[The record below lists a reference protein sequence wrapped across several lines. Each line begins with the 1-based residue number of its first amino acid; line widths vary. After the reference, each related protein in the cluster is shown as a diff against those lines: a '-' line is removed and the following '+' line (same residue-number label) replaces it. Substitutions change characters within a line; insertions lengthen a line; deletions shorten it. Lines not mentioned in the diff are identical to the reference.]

1 MKQGKHRRSRFGETS
16 ADLYAEYAAYLSSE
30 TLEFYVKKR
39 REISAAIYIQYH
51 FRRFRSA
58 RDREQLQR
66 LVLWRMLLRWRN
78 VNTRIK
84 AARRLC
90 SACKSFISRS
100 LLQFV
105 KWEVLRAGRVAPTVQ
120 IGDFHSGQNE
130 SQKET
135 PQDGP
140 VIDVVEPYENE
151 HTRIVSS
158 ANISV
163 GQDDL
168 MEATSITPSAP
179 VSPAKT
185 VHQMSPTRRKRM
197 VLIDESSEEEETA
210 SRTQEEASPSPQ
222 LPVPIVVKED
232 PVAPNVEKLEL
243 IRSKILVYLVT
254 KLQAMYR
261 GQKGR
266 AAAARLRR
274 LRDQK
279 RELDQKMQ
287 SLREAVFKAA
297 EERKARKPPK
307 VRNALPP
314 VVESSL
320 VVDELADIDE
330 TSPLGKKK
338 SMSFTATLKTNT
350 DRAPSIGVDALPN
363 AARDDASVF
372 LQETNY
378 DAAPDDGGRAMNII
392 KAKILSFQRQS
403 ALKSFEA
410 HALIH
415 LAARSISHAGNEF
428 PTAVSRII
436 SMDPVGILFPQDVE
450 GLLDHG
456 VVVDETSPIKGSKI
470 QGAGWVVAEV
480 TDAEMYELHPEL
492 VKASATKIQTIFRR
506 FMTRRKFMAYLQ
518 EKDLNSVRDEERR
531 AYTEG
536 SSVYNEES
544 SAAFG
549 STNETVST
557 ESCAIS

>member
-1 MKQGKHRRSRFGETS
+1 MKQGKHRRSRIGEIS

-84 AARRLC
+84 AASRLC

-105 KWEVLRAGRVAPTVQ
+105 KSEALIAGRVAATVP
-120 IGDFHSGQNE
+120 IGDSYSGQNE
-130 SQKET
+130 SHKAT
-135 PQDGP
+135 PQYGP
-140 VIDVVEPYENE
+140 FLNVVEPHENE

-185 VHQMSPTRRKRM
+185 VHQLSPTRRKRM
-197 VLIDESSEEEETA
+197 VFIDESSEEEETA
-210 SRTQEEASPSPQ
+210 SRTQEAASPSPQ
-222 LPVPIVVKED
+222 LPVPRVVKED
-232 PVAPNVEKLEL
+232 PVATNVEKLEL
-243 IRSKILVYLVT
+243 VRSKILVYLVT

-266 AAAARLRR
+266 AVAARLRR
-274 LRDQK
+274 VRDQK

-287 SLREAVFKAA
+287 SLRVAVFKAA

-307 VRNALPP
+307 VRKALPP

-320 VVDELADIDE
+320 IVDELVDIDE
-330 TSPLGKKK
+330 TSQLARKK
-338 SMSFTATLKTNT
+338 SMSLTATLKAGT
-350 DRAPSIGVDALPN
+350 DIVPSIGEDALPN
-363 AARDDASVF
+363 AARDVASVF
-372 LQETNY
+372 LQET
-378 DAAPDDGGRAMNII
+378 DFDGAPDASGRAMNVI

-415 LAARSISHAGNEF
+415 LAAHSISHAGHEF
-428 PTAVSRII
+428 PTAVSRIV

-518 EKDLNSVRDEERR
+518 EKDLNAVRDEERR

-544 SAAFG
+544 STALG
-549 STNETVST
+549 VTNETVST
-557 ESCAIS
+557 ESCVIS

>member
-1 MKQGKHRRSRFGETS
+1 MKEGKHRRTRFGEIS
-16 ADLYAEYAAYLSSE
+16 ADLYAEFAAYLSSE

-51 FRRFRSA
+51 FRRFRST

-66 LVLWRMLLRWRN
+66 LLLWRMLLRWRN

-84 AARRLC
+84 AAGRLC

-105 KWEVLRAGRVAPTVQ
+105 KSEVLRAGGVASNPR
-120 IGDFHSGQNE
+120 QNE
-130 SQKET
+130 SEKAT
-135 PQDGP
+135 PQYGP
-140 VIDVVEPYENE
+140 VLDVIEPHENE
-151 HTRIVSS
+151 RTRIVTS

-168 MEATSITPSAP
+168 IDASSITPSAS
-179 VSPAKT
+179 VSPAIT
-185 VHQMSPTRRKRM
+185 VNQISPTRRKRM
-197 VLIDESSEEEETA
+197 VFIDESSEEEETA
-210 SRTQEEASPSPQ
+210 SRTQEAASPSPQ

-232 PVAPNVEKLEL
+232 TVATNVEKLEL

-266 AAAARLRR
+266 AVAARLRR

-297 EERKARKPPK
+297 EERKARNPPK

-330 TSPLGKKK
+330 TSPLGKNK
-338 SMSFTATLKTNT
+338 STSLTATLKTNT
-350 DRAPSIGVDALPN
+350 DRAPSIGEDALPS

-378 DAAPDDGGRAMNII
+378 DATPDAGGRAMNII

-436 SMDPVGILFPQDVE
+436 SMDPVGILIPQDVE

-470 QGAGWVVAEV
+470 QEAGWVVAEV

-544 SAAFG
+544 STALG

-557 ESCAIS
+557 ESCVIS